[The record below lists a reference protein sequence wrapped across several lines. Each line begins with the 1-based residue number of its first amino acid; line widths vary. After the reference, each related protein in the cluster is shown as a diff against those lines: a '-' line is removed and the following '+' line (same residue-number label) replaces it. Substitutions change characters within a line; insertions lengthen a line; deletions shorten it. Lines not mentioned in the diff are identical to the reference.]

1 MFICLSFA
9 VKLTTFKNL
18 VKVET
23 EYMYIKQ
30 LVFEQSEIK
39 LAGLESDES
48 VLNHVAV
55 NTGLHSS
62 MQIQGQELVK
72 CFWFVS

>member
-1 MFICLSFA
+1 
-9 VKLTTFKNL
+9 
-18 VKVET
+18 
-23 EYMYIKQ
+23 MYIKQ
-30 LVFEQSEIK
+30 LIFEQSEIK